1 MSSVNVERVAGGY
14 VVSRQFE
21 SQAAAQRAVD
31 LLLGVKEAA
40 FQPAPVVTDAAP

>member
-21 SQAAAQRAVD
+21 SQAAAQRATD
-31 LLLGVKEAA
+31 LLLEINEAA
-40 FQPAPVVTDAAP
+40 FQPVPVVKDAA